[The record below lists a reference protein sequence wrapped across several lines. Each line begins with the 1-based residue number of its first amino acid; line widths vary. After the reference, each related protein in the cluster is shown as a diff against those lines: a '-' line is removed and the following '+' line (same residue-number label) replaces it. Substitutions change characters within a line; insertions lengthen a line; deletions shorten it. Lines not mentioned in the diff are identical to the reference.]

1 MSRVASCTFRGS
13 ACGAY
18 AGFGVA
24 PKRSF
29 LEYCL
34 CSGNEAR
41 RKFANPRRLRQHARR
56 PHMAGRQRATRA
68 VSPHSQGR
76 AISKSPRRLE
86 SHRSLFLHLWLTQPL
101 ARVSHYL
108 LNQGRMWPWEKK
120 QILRTVSGSER
131 NDEILG
137 KKFWL
142 VTHHRALQI
151 DRMRKGSA
159 VLARDKHQLARLFV
173 CGDERTGKICW
184 NAPAAAADARRS
196 PGDCFAKNIFV
207 SENGCEPGR
216 QRDRQFH
223 RH

>member
-18 AGFGVA
+18 AGSGVA

-34 CSGNEAR
+34 CSGNDAR
-41 RKFANPRRLRQHARR
+41 TWR
-56 PHMAGRQRATRA
+56 AGSALPEP

-86 SHRSLFLHLWLTQPL
+86 SHRSLFLRLWLTQPL
-101 ARVSHYL
+101 ARVSYYL

-120 QILRTVSGSER
+120 QILRTVSGSEC

-159 VLARDKHQLARLFV
+159 VLARDEHQLARLFV

-196 PGDCFAKNIFV
+196 PGD
-207 SENGCEPGR
+207 R
-216 QRDRQFH
+216 
-223 RH
+223 